1 MKRIRNF
8 LSAIALA
15 LRTHTSYLI
24 PRHSSR
30 RLVRLANIAE
40 GTHDMTAGITYEAD
54 GAITE
59 RFLLVKRGSAAN
71 RLAICGAADT
81 PLGVCTDEAAAAGD
95 LINMQGFNTDHSIK
109 LVASAA
115 IAQDALVE
123 PAASGR
129 IATLGGGAGTH
140 HVIGRAAQ
148 AATGAGDVI
157 EVIPSYFL
165 RVI

>member
-1 MKRIRNF
+1 MENG
-8 LSAIALA
+8 ALTQFT
-15 LRTHTSYLI
+15 L
-24 PRHSSR
+24 
-30 RLVRLANIAE
+30 LADITE
-40 GTHDMTAGITYEAD
+40 GTHDMTAGMTFEAD

-59 RFLLVKRGSAAN
+59 RFLLMKRGSAAN
-71 RLAICGAADT
+71 RLAICGTADT

-95 LINMQGFNTDHSIK
+95 SINMQGFNADHTIR

-115 IAQDALVE
+115 IALDALVE
-123 PAASGR
+123 PAANGR
-129 IATLGGGAGTH
+129 VATLGGGAGTH

-148 AATGAGDVI
+148 AAAAAGDVI